1 MFALPVVWLS
11 ASIGGIHGVNGFE
24 FEGCPQIGAMNRTTC
39 PHVVARMIGALFSD
53 WRMFSVIDMLLPLL
67 LLLVAA
73 AG

>member
-1 MFALPVVWLS
+1 MMARCERKVGQAMGS
-11 ASIGGIHGVNGFE
+11 ASVVFHKARKLGWK
-24 FEGCPQIGAMNRTTC
+24 NRMKA
-39 PHVVARMIGALFSD
+39 ARMIGAWFSD

>member
-39 PHVVARMIGALFSD
+39 PHVVARVIGKL
-53 WRMFSVIDMLLPLL
+53 
-67 LLLVAA
+67 
-73 AG
+73 